1 MTIMSELPNYINCY
15 SLSSLDI
22 YKVKLKESIDIILE
36 KFFYLIY
43 NYNNLF
49 FENIKINDKK
59 YFKYLLLNGLKTVS
73 TVFIF
78 ILMYTRN
85 LEAAYFYSE
94 KSYYIYIEFVSQ
106 IDNHNH
112 SYLQL
117 NGKDA
122 SLFVYKKTI
131 FEIDNNIKKDYICKE
146 KDKLDILNYFFGILL
161 KLFNFYYQEE
171 LQEDIQENLK
181 EDLQE
186 DLKKYKVNLENNKKD
201 NLNILNSIITLF
213 SLKSFSLE
221 NNIKY
226 TKLVIE
232 FIDLFLSHLFI
243 YFKES
248 KNKMEKIQIYLDALL
263 IKLKKCKINNDNLDK
278 IKRLNIKDII
288 NKTPK
293 KFIESLYI

>member
-1 MTIMSELPNYINCY
+1 MTIMSELPNSINCY

-22 YKVKLKESIDIILE
+22 YKIKLEENIDIILE
-36 KFFYLIY
+36 KIFYLTY
-43 NYNNLF
+43 NYSNLF
-49 FENIKINDKK
+49 FENIKINNNN
-59 YFKYLLLNGLKTVS
+59 YFKYLLLNGLKTIT
-73 TVFIF
+73 TVFSY

-106 IDNHNH
+106 IDNDNH

-146 KDKLDILNYFFGILL
+146 KDKLDILNYFLLILL
-161 KLFNFYYQEE
+161 KIFNFYYHY
-171 LQEDIQENLK
+171 
-181 EDLQE
+181 DLQDNLE
-186 DLKKYKVNLENNKKD
+186 KYNLNLENNKKE
-201 NLNILNSIITLF
+201 NFKILKLIF
-213 SLKSFSLE
+213 SFFILKTFSLE
-221 NNIKY
+221 NNINY

-243 YFKES
+243 YLKDS
-248 KNKMEKIQIYLDALL
+248 KNKVDKIQIYLDILL
-263 IKLKKCKINNDNLDK
+263 SKLKKNKINNNNLDK
-278 IKRLNIKDII
+278 IKRFGIKDII

-293 KFIESLYI
+293 KLIDTLIEESSN

>member
-1 MTIMSELPNYINCY
+1 MTIMSELPNYINSY
-15 SLSSLDI
+15 LLSNLDI
-22 YKVKLKESIDIILE
+22 YKVKLKENIDIILE
-36 KFFYLIY
+36 KYLNLVN

-49 FENIKINDKK
+49 FKNIKINDKK

-73 TVFIF
+73 RVFIF

-85 LEAAYFYSE
+85 LEAAYFHSE

-131 FEIDNNIKKDYICKE
+131 FDIDSNIKKDYICKE
-146 KDKLDILNYFFGILL
+146 KDKLDILNYFLEILL
-161 KLFNFYYQEE
+161 RLLNFYYQE
-171 LQEDIQENLK
+171 DY
-181 EDLQE
+181 QE
-186 DLKKYKVNLENNKKD
+186 DLEEDLDEDLEKYKLNLQNNKKN
-201 NLNILNSIITLF
+201 NLNILDSIISLF
-213 SLKSFSLE
+213 SLKLFSLE

-243 YFKES
+243 YFKDS
-248 KNKMEKIQIYLDALL
+248 KDKVEKIQIYLDILF
-263 IKLKKCKINNDNLDK
+263 IKLKKYKIHNNILDK
-278 IKRLNIKDII
+278 IKRLNSKDII

-293 KFIESLYI
+293 KFIDFLIEDSKN

>member
-1 MTIMSELPNYINCY
+1 MTIMSELPNSINCY

-22 YKVKLKESIDIILE
+22 YKIKLEENIDIILE
-36 KFFYLIY
+36 KIFYLTY
-43 NYNNLF
+43 NYSNLF
-49 FENIKINDKK
+49 FENIKINNKK
-59 YFKYLLLNGLKTVS
+59 YFKYLLLNGLKTIT
-73 TVFIF
+73 TVFSY

-146 KDKLDILNYFFGILL
+146 KDKLDILNYFLGILL
-161 KLFNFYYQEE
+161 KIFNFYYH
-171 LQEDIQENLK
+171 D
-181 EDLQE
+181 DLQD
-186 DLKKYKVNLENNKKD
+186 DLEKYKLNLENNKKD
-201 NLNILNSIITLF
+201 NFKILKSIISLFTL
-213 SLKSFSLE
+213 KTFSLE

-243 YFKES
+243 YLKDS
-248 KNKMEKIQIYLDALL
+248 KNKVDKIQIYLDILL
-263 IKLKKCKINNDNLDK
+263 SKLKKKKINNNNLDK
-278 IKRLNIKDII
+278 IKRFGIKDII

-293 KFIESLYI
+293 KLIDTLIEESSN